1 MSIRIPPAHETDLA
15 RCSPHDRTSKLSP
28 QPKDVKHRPTLDE
41 QKTTDA
47 PVGRSEAWNALS
59 ACSFFSFA
67 VSSFFSC
74 PTDPPN
80 ELIRGQNNI
89 RLFEPV
95 PWDVRGRGKGR
106 QGNETGK
113 GWLFIEIRISD
124 TGNAQCW
131 IWQSGLGTG
140 SFSSAPSHS
149 RLTHY
154 QTMLSTVLG
163 FSAFGFAARVGQL
176 AIQKRPLFSS
186 EPSRDLLVT
195 TRN

>member
-1 MSIRIPPAHETDLA
+1 MIEPQSYLPNQRMLSIAPHWTNKKPQTHQLEDQKLGTLYPPAPS
-15 RCSPHDRTSKLSP
+15 SPSPSQASSRVRQIHRTSSLG
-28 QPKDVKHRPTLDE
+28 VKTIF
-41 QKTTDA
+41 
-47 PVGRSEAWNALS
+47 GS
-59 ACSFFSFA
+59 
-67 VSSFFSC
+67 
-74 PTDPPN
+74 
-80 ELIRGQNNI
+80 
-89 RLFEPV
+89 FEPV
-95 PWDVRGRGKGR
+95 PWDVRGRGKER

-195 TRN
+195 TWN